1 MSFNECA
8 SQKKRGARWAVT
20 GNMGIDILFRIKIGI
35 MKTIRLIWFV
45 IVFTWLSGCS
55 DSDSNGDVTVPP
67 ETGEVTVMSAG
78 VERVYYL
85 IVPDD
90 YDPRFFDKP
99 LLFAYH
105 GATATYDLWLNGYYD
120 LVDAVGDEAII
131 VLPQALP
138 DINGST
144 LWDYEYDFEYFE
156 DVLAD
161 VESKMNFDPR
171 RIFVTGHSNGAG
183 MALELGCNYGD
194 VVRGIA
200 PHAGIQRSTRCVG
213 SVAVFQ
219 THSENDTLS
228 PWGGGEIG
236 HEYWV
241 AYNGFEYD
249 VSGPGTDPSCID
261 HSLGGSPYPVEWCLH
276 QEGMG
281 EQAHDWPSFAS
292 EATWEFFTSLDNAI
306 PTANPPAGGGNDRV
320 GDRIDTTVSF
330 TLRYPDTIV
339 DPVQGSLSIYPAGTQ
354 QPVGGG
360 PSSILA
366 LSFEP
371 GAVAGPG
378 AEIEYVVPI
387 RYVTETFPGTY
398 AFSVAMYVATGG
410 NPIPLPGHDHIL
422 FHDVDLIDR
431 NTPLFID
438 EVLVLEEVFY

>member
-1 MSFNECA
+1 MKIS
-8 SQKKRGARWAVT
+8 SVIWLLIAVS
-20 GNMGIDILFRIKIGI
+20 G
-35 MKTIRLIWFV
+35 
-45 IVFTWLSGCS
+45 LSGCS
-55 DSDSNGDVTVPP
+55 VGDSNKSVTPVKPPP
-67 ETGEVTVMSAG
+67 ETGEVTVMSAE

-85 IVPDD
+85 MVPDD

-105 GATATYDLWLNGYYD
+105 GATGTYDLWLNGFYD

-131 VLPQALP
+131 VLPQALA
-138 DINGST
+138 DHNGVT
-144 LWDYEYDFEYFE
+144 LWDYEYDFQYFE

-161 VESKMNFDPR
+161 VKSKVNFDPR
-171 RIFVTGHSNGAG
+171 RVFVTGHSNGAG
-183 MALELGCNYGD
+183 MSLELGCNYGD

-200 PHAGIQRSTRCVG
+200 PHAGIMRSTKCVG

-228 PWGGGEIG
+228 TWGGGEIG
-236 HEYWV
+236 HKYWV

-249 VSGPGTDPSCID
+249 VSGPGTHESCID
-261 HSLGGSPYPVEWCLH
+261 HSMGGSPYPVEWCLH

-292 EATWEFFTSLDNAI
+292 ESTWEFFSALDNAI
-306 PTANPPAGGGNDRV
+306 PSADPPAGGGNERV
-320 GDRIDTTVSF
+320 GTAIDTTVSF

-354 QPVGGG
+354 LPVAGG

-366 LSFEP
+366 LSFDP
-371 GAVAGPG
+371 GDVGPG
-378 AEIEYVVPI
+378 SEVEYVVPI

-398 AFSVAMYVATGG
+398 AFSAVMYVATGG
-410 NPIPLPGHDHIL
+410 NPIPLAGHDHMV
-422 FHDVDLIDR
+422 FYDVDLIDR